1 MFLLDTNIISEI
13 RKGDRCNE
21 RVANWY
27 AGVKEA
33 DLFLS
38 VLVTG
43 EIRKGIEL
51 IRDRD
56 LQQAEALESWLQK
69 VLQSF
74 SGRILPIDARVAD
87 TWGKMNAIRTIPV
100 IDGLL
105 VATAKVHD
113 MTLVTRN
120 SDDIKGLSASVLN
133 PFSG

>member
-13 RKGDRCNE
+13 RKGNSCNE

-43 EIRKGIEL
+43 EIRKGIES
-51 IRDRD
+51 IRNRD
-56 LQQAEALESWLQK
+56 LQQAEALERWLQK

-74 SGRILPIDARVAD
+74 SGRILPIDAKVAD
-87 TWGKMNAIRTIPV
+87 TWGKMNAIRPIPV

-120 SDDIKGLSASVLN
+120 VVDIEGLNASVLN
-133 PFSG
+133 PFTV

>member
-43 EIRKGIEL
+43 EIRKGIES

-56 LQQAEALESWLQK
+56 LQQAEALERWLQK

-74 SGRILPIDARVAD
+74 SGRILPIDAKVAD
-87 TWGKMNAIRTIPV
+87 TWGKMNAIRPISV

-120 SDDIKGLSASVLN
+120 VVDIEGLNASVLN
-133 PFSG
+133 PFIG

>member
-21 RVANWY
+21 QVANWY

-51 IRDRD
+51 IRNRD
-56 LQQAEALESWLQK
+56 LQQAEALERGLQK
-69 VLQSF
+69 VLKSF
-74 SGRILPIDARVAD
+74 SGRILPIDAKVSD
-87 TWGKMNAIRTIPV
+87 TWGKMNAIRSIPV

-105 VATAKVHD
+105 VATAKVHN

>member
-21 RVANWY
+21 QVANWY

-51 IRDRD
+51 IRNRD
-56 LQQAEALESWLQK
+56 LQQAEALEIR
-69 VLQSF
+69 QS
-74 SGRILPIDARVAD
+74 
-87 TWGKMNAIRTIPV
+87 IR
-100 IDGLL
+100 
-105 VATAKVHD
+105 
-113 MTLVTRN
+113 R
-120 SDDIKGLSASVLN
+120 
-133 PFSG
+133 